1 MGLGLANVDAMLF
14 RTSII
19 IDAPPERVWAVYA
32 DVAGWPDWTA
42 SVTAVTLVDPGPPH
56 LGQRVRIKQPKLP
69 PAVWT
74 VTELD
79 EGRSWT
85 WESTAPMVR
94 TVATHTVEP
103 HERGTLMSATVEQS
117 GPLGKLIG
125 KVAAG
130 LTDRYLAMEAEGV
143 KAASERP

>member
-1 MGLGLANVDAMLF
+1 MLF

-19 IDAPPERVWAVYA
+19 IGAPPERVWAVYT
-32 DVAGWPDWTA
+32 DLVRWPEWTA
-42 SVTAVTLVDPGPPH
+42 SVTAVTLLDPGPPH
-56 LGQRVRIKQPKLP
+56 LSQRVRIKQPKLP
-69 PAVWT
+69 TAVWT

-85 WESTAPMVR
+85 WTATAPLVK

-103 HERGTLMSATVEQS
+103 HENGTLMSATIEQS

-130 LTDRYLAMEAEGV
+130 LTDRYLLMEAEGV
-143 KAASERP
+143 KAASEGP

>member
-1 MGLGLANVDAMLF
+1 MLF

-19 IDAPPERVWAVYA
+19 IDAAPERVWAVYTDLA
-32 DVAGWPDWTA
+32 RWPDWTA
-42 SVTAVTLVDPGPPH
+42 SVTAVTLLDPGPPH
-56 LGQRVRIKQPKLP
+56 LSQRVRIKQPKLP
-69 PAVWT
+69 PVVWT
-74 VTELD
+74 ITELD

-85 WESTAPMVR
+85 WESTGPLVR

-103 HERGTLMSATVEQS
+103 HERGTLMIATLEQG

-130 LTDRYLAMEAEGV
+130 LTDRYLVMEAEGV

>member
-19 IDAPPERVWAVYA
+19 IDASPERVWAVYT

-42 SVTAVTLVDPGPPH
+42 SVTAVTLLDPGSLH

-103 HERGTLMSATVEQS
+103 HERGTLMSATLEQS

-125 KVAAG
+125 KLAAG

>member
-1 MGLGLANVDAMLF
+1 MLF

-19 IDAPPERVWAVYA
+19 IGAPPERVWAVYTDLA
-32 DVAGWPDWTA
+32 RWPEWTA
-42 SVTAVTLVDPGPPH
+42 SVTAVTLLDPGPLH
-56 LGQRVRIKQPKLP
+56 LSQRVRIKQPKLP
-69 PAVWT
+69 TAVWT
-74 VTELD
+74 VTEFD

-85 WESTAPMVR
+85 WAATAPFVR

-103 HERGTLMSATVEQS
+103 HENGTLMTATLEQS

-130 LTDRYLAMEAEGV
+130 LTDRYLVMEAEGV
-143 KAASERP
+143 KAASEGP